1 MVDQKEKSLKRSQQR
16 GDQDSVCLF
25 NEFWHTVVVYYYG
38 RHGWIRRDFILW
50 GHSSVLA
57 SCPLVILWARTWVSP
72 LLEPSLDDLEAFLW
86 TDAIFRKIT
95 ESSRLTC
102 GYVGLLGHLVLL
114 LLVPV
119 VRLALL
125 HLAHLDYLLCSTCQ
139 GLLVLIVRKP
149 GADAGWWRGVG
160 AGSQSHNP
168 TTTLNPGGR
177 GRH

>member
-1 MVDQKEKSLKRSQQR
+1 MVDQKEKSFKRSQQR

-86 TDAIFRKIT
+86 TEAIVREIT
-95 ESSRLTC
+95 QSSRLTC
-102 GYVGLLGHLVLL
+102 GHVGLLGHLVLL

-125 HLAHLDYLLCSTCQ
+125 HLAHLDYLLCSTCHSVFLCWSFEGREQ
-139 GLLVLIVRKP
+139 TP
-149 GADAGWWRGVG
+149 ADGVG

-177 GRH
+177 GTH